1 MAMPV
6 VSFGLVISRQYAPN
20 GLRVDINLLL
30 QEFYVVLAHAL
41 GRALSVEIKEQPA
54 AAGALAAAAKQ

>member
-6 VSFGLVISRQYAPN
+6 VSFGLVIYRQYASN
-20 GLRVDINLLL
+20 GLRVDMNLLL
-30 QEFYVVLAHAL
+30 HEFRVVLAQAL
-41 GRALSVEIKEQPA
+41 GRALSVEIEEQPA